1 MAKST
6 SCKEAI
12 ANFEKAKGVVAAEA
26 EKVHKCPKQF
36 VDQSASWSAQ
46 TFLAHS
52 SKHLIVPTHMQVLLF
67 GQVPPID
74 KMDASLSALKACK

>member
-26 EKVHKCPKQF
+26 DKVY
-36 VDQSASWSAQ
+36 VA
-46 TFLAHS
+46 
-52 SKHLIVPTHMQVLLF
+52 LIVATFCLPSVLQL
-67 GQVPPID
+67 
-74 KMDASLSALKACK
+74 